1 MPMQIL
7 KYNAAGT
14 LQWTY
19 NTPYDTS
26 NVWLGTF
33 AVDNLGNSY
42 VTAGST
48 AQIQKVNSAGTLVWN
63 NASPGGGFASLEFWT
78 ISFNC
83 DQTKLV
89 VG

>member
-1 MPMQIL
+1 MQIL
-7 KYNAAGT
+7 KYNSAGT

-48 AQIQKVNSAGTLVWN
+48 AQIQKAVDVSNKTGHAYGSAL
-63 NASPGGGFASLEFWT
+63 
-78 ISFNC
+78 
-83 DQTKLV
+83 
-89 VG
+89 